1 MAVCSVRKTFGVA
14 FLLCIVCALL
24 VSSAAVLLRPRQEMN
39 RTLDLKK
46 NILLAGGLL
55 KDAKAGRQE
64 IEEAFDN
71 VEAVVVDLESGDMVA
86 GLEPAAFD
94 PRRPVVD
101 PALRHL
107 IPTALD
113 KAKIKVRSRYG
124 VIYLVKENGE
134 TRQIILPVQGKGLW
148 STLYG
153 FIALAKDTKT
163 VKGITFY
170 QHGETPGLGG
180 EVDRPEWQ
188 AQWQGKIVFDPEW
201 LPNIRLVKGGKD
213 ADPEVAA
220 HQVDAIS
227 GATITSRGVENML
240 LYWLGQDGFGPF
252 LAQMRRQG
260 GKQ

>member
-46 NILLAGGLL
+46 NILVAAGLL

-64 IEEAFDN
+64 IEETFHN
-71 VEAVVVDLESGDMVA
+71 VETVVVDLDSGDLVA
-86 GLEPAAFD
+86 GLEPSAFD
-94 PRRPVVD
+94 PRKPVAD

-107 IPTALD
+107 IPAALD
-113 KAKIKVRSRYG
+113 KAKIKVRSRYA
-124 VIYLVKENGE
+124 VIYLVRENDE
-134 TRQIILPVQGKGLW
+134 IEQIILPVQGKGLW

-163 VKGITFY
+163 VMGITFY
-170 QHGETPGLGG
+170 QHGEAPGLGG
-180 EVDRPEWQ
+180 EVDRPEWK
-188 AQWQGKIVFDPEW
+188 AQWQGKIAFDPEW
-201 LPNIRLVKGGKD
+201 RPNIRLVKGGKD
-213 ADPEVAA
+213 ADLEVAA

-227 GATITSRGVENML
+227 GATITSRGVENL
-240 LYWLGQDGFGPF
+240 LHYWLGQDGFGPF
-252 LAQMRRQG
+252 LAKMRHQG
-260 GKQ
+260 GRQ